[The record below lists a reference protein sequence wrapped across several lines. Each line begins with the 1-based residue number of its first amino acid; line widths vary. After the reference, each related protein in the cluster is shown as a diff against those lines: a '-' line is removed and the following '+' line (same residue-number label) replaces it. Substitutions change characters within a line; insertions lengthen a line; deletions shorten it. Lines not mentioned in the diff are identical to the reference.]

1 MKSCGIGPNDCE
13 FDFDVMCHW
22 TNDPNDPDFNW
33 ERKTGGTPSSKTGP
47 SGDHTSGSGHYIYVE
62 TSGIRAGEK
71 AKLLS
76 QTFPATKGRCLT
88 FWYHMYGE
96 GMGELNVY
104 IKPVTGSLNKVWSL
118 SGNQGD
124 EWKMARVTLTSNSL
138 KYKVVFEAVR
148 GSNFRADIALD
159 DISFKESPCLE
170 AVGCYKDT
178 PARAIPNLVK
188 NFRGN
193 IDWYNISNTI
203 EDCANVVQETGYQVF
218 GMQYYGECW
227 GGNADTVQ
235 YDKYGIAPSRMC
247 WNGVGKNWANYVYK
261 II

>member
-1 MKSCGIGPNDCE
+1 MLHNKT
-13 FDFDVMCHW
+13 DVW
-22 TNDPNDPDFNW
+22 
-33 ERKTGGTPSSKTGP
+33 KTSEIALQKALEYSITRENTLSQWIFCYFL
-47 SGDHTSGSGHYIYVE
+47 GHYIYVE

-138 KYKVVFEAVR
+138 KYKVIFGDPGKFWSE
-148 GSNFRADIALD
+148 SENMALL
-159 DISFKESPCLE
+159 C
-170 AVGCYKDT
+170 
-178 PARAIPNLVK
+178 
-188 NFRGN
+188 
-193 IDWYNISNTI
+193 
-203 EDCANVVQETGYQVF
+203 
-218 GMQYYGECW
+218 
-227 GGNADTVQ
+227 
-235 YDKYGIAPSRMC
+235 
-247 WNGVGKNWANYVYK
+247 
-261 II
+261 